1 MSGKLIFLPGRT
13 INFHR
18 LGGDPAS
25 AAAGYDAQ
33 ALGGYSPLWPFRGPY
48 PLESEGTVDQKSLQA
63 GDVENT
69 TSTLVRWYVLLM
81 MVLVYTLS
89 IADRYVVST
98 VLDSIK
104 ADLHLSDGGVAMLTS
119 WPLALFYVVLGFPI
133 SYILDRH
140 SRRNIV
146 AISIALWSAMTIFCG
161 MTKTVLGF
169 AFTRIGV
176 GVGEAGGTPGANT
189 ILSDYFPAF
198 RRPMALTIFSLGAP
212 IGAWFAYNFAGGI
225 AVLYGWRSV
234 FWVLGAPGFLV
245 GLLIWL
251 TIKEPKRGQLDHTIE
266 GAAPSVLETARF
278 LWQQRSAVHV
288 MLASAL
294 TAMWGW
300 GLIYFTPSFLQRI
313 YHLDAAQAGDVT
325 GPIHLYGGGL
335 ATLLTGFLLGLGAF
349 KDPRRIVRFMGVI
362 IGIATV
368 ASIGIYWTQDLALAR
383 KLFWV
388 FIPAIYFYIGPC
400 FGLLNNLAKPRMRAM
415 FCAGTLFA
423 ANVGNLLI
431 APGYVGS
438 LSNYFD
444 PSGQGSPESL
454 RIALLCLA
462 PVGFWATF
470 HYFWSVRQLVS
481 DQERATGIKI

>member
-189 ILSDYFPAF
+189 ILSDYLSLIHISEPT
-198 RRPMALTIFSLGAP
+198 RP
-212 IGAWFAYNFAGGI
+212 Y
-225 AVLYGWRSV
+225 
-234 FWVLGAPGFLV
+234 
-245 GLLIWL
+245 
-251 TIKEPKRGQLDHTIE
+251 
-266 GAAPSVLETARF
+266 
-278 LWQQRSAVHV
+278 
-288 MLASAL
+288 
-294 TAMWGW
+294 
-300 GLIYFTPSFLQRI
+300 
-313 YHLDAAQAGDVT
+313 
-325 GPIHLYGGGL
+325 
-335 ATLLTGFLLGLGAF
+335 
-349 KDPRRIVRFMGVI
+349 
-362 IGIATV
+362 
-368 ASIGIYWTQDLALAR
+368 
-383 KLFWV
+383 
-388 FIPAIYFYIGPC
+388 
-400 FGLLNNLAKPRMRAM
+400 
-415 FCAGTLFA
+415 
-423 ANVGNLLI
+423 
-431 APGYVGS
+431 
-438 LSNYFD
+438 
-444 PSGQGSPESL
+444 
-454 RIALLCLA
+454 
-462 PVGFWATF
+462 
-470 HYFWSVRQLVS
+470 
-481 DQERATGIKI
+481 